1 MADKREL
8 LLIRLEA
15 ILAQVDGIQT
25 VARNRGWMSNDKRPA
40 IILLDGDESVTTQS
54 PRRSNSA
61 GLTPT
66 INRTRPEIYVLL
78 KEERPTNVT
87 EGGATVGTEL
97 NRLRIDITTRIA
109 TDADLLALLGPNGGI
124 RYLGCATD
132 LKSGSSLSGE
142 MRLDFSFDYVFDP
155 L

>member
-1 MADKREL
+1 MADKREQIL
-8 LLIRLEA
+8 VRLED
-15 ILAQVDGIQT
+15 ILALVEGIET
-25 VARNRGWMSNDKRPA
+25 VARNRGLMSNDKRPA
-40 IILLDGDESVTTQS
+40 IILLDGDESVTVQS
-54 PRRSNSA
+54 PRRSNYP

-66 INRTRPEIYVLL
+66 INRARPEIYVLL
-78 KEERPTNVT
+78 KEERPTNIT
-87 EGGATVGTEL
+87 AGGKTVGTEL

-109 TDADLLALLGPNGGI
+109 TDAALLALMGSNGGM